1 MYWIDHTENQHRTLQ
16 LATKY
21 DGKEYILHDFSDYVE
36 VERDVYVVFQV
47 DSYPAQGSDNGYV
60 SFHIYNISTP
70 YFQNTVVLTFNEIP
84 NDNAVR
90 AYLRNAIMPQ
100 LGLKHVHLKG
110 HRISAGADFD
120 EIVSIE

>member
-1 MYWIDHTENQHRTLQ
+1 MYWIDHTENYYRTLQ

-21 DGKEYILHDFSDYVE
+21 DGKEHILHDFSDYVE
-36 VERDVYVVFQV
+36 GAAYITFQV
-47 DSYPAQGSDNGYV
+47 DSYPVDDNGNGRV
-60 SFHIYNISTP
+60 SFHIYKISTP
-70 YFQNTVVLTFNEIP
+70 YPQNTVTLTFNEIP

-90 AYLRNAIMPQ
+90 AYLRNTIMPQ

-110 HRISAGADFD
+110 NGISVGTYFD

>member
-1 MYWIDHTENQHRTLQ
+1 M
-16 LATKY
+16 
-21 DGKEYILHDFSDYVE
+21 
-36 VERDVYVVFQV
+36 
-47 DSYPAQGSDNGYV
+47 DSYPSVDSGNGRV
-60 SFHIYNISTP
+60 SFHIYKISTP
-70 YFQNTVVLTFNEIP
+70 YPQNTVVLTFNEIP

-120 EIVSIE
+120 EIVSI

>member
-1 MYWIDHTENQHRTLQ
+1 MYWIDHTENYYRTLQ

-21 DGKEYILHDFSDYVE
+21 DGKEYILHDFSDYAE

-47 DSYPAQGSDNGYV
+47 DSYPAHDNGRV
-60 SFHIYNISTP
+60 SFHIYKISTP
-70 YFQNTVVLTFNEIP
+70 YPQNTNTVTLTFNEIP

-90 AYLRNAIMPQ
+90 AYLRNTIMPQ

-110 HRISAGADFD
+110 HGISAGTDFD